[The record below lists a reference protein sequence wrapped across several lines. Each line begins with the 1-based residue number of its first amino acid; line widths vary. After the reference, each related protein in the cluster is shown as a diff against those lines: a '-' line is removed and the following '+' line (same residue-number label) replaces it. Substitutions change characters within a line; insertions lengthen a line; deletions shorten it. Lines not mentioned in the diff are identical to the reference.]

1 MRRVLSLVI
10 AVSVLVSLL
19 ALAPGAGAATP
30 TGWTRIA
37 DKGIDNPNIP
47 LMVPSVEFQ
56 GKLYF
61 WVPYFGGTDAAPVW
75 SYDGTTFS
83 KQGVADGFGDP
94 GNIALNGGI
103 VYQGYLYMGTAN
115 GSGGQVWRT
124 ADGTTWERVG
134 ETTFTDPNEPSAQLL
149 GEQGGKLIIEFN
161 DYNVGVKVWAYDG
174 TDPSS
179 PSAFTRANNDGFGL
193 NVSSSVRCSETSN
206 GAQFNGRVQVCANLY
221 NASNGNMISFAALEY
236 RGGTT
241 WVQTAQNNFGDANN
255 INGVSLMATVGG
267 AAYAGTQ
274 NNSGGQLWKLDGSG
288 WNRVPTGGINPAQ
301 SNLVVP
307 AALGD
312 QLEVCTSMSSTE
324 GMPVGPA
331 QVYLQNPDG
340 SFFLWI
346 DQFDDPGNMVIVA
359 SEFKGQYVA
368 GAGNQGGFQVW
379 SKSAVPFIESTSPD
393 TGPYGELVT
402 ISGSNFGST
411 RGTSYVSFG
420 TKKATS
426 YTSWTSTK
434 IKVKVPS
441 GCYWTREVS
450 VTTWAGTSNAKTF
463 KVKPHISAISPT
475 SGSVGAYITVGG
487 TGFGSSKST
496 SSVKFGT
503 KLAYTSS
510 TSWTNVK
517 VKAKVPTLSKGK
529 TYITVTTRGGTSNK
543 YTFTVK

>member
-30 TGWTRIA
+30 TGWTKIA

-94 GNIALNGGI
+94 NNIALNGGI

-324 GMPVGPA
+324 GMMVGPA

-340 SFFLWI
+340 SFSLWI

-359 SEFKGQYVA
+359 SEFRGQYVA
-368 GAGNQGGFQVW
+368 GVGNQGGFQVW

-402 ISGSNFGST
+402 ITGSNFGST

-420 TKKATS
+420 SKKATS
-426 YTSWTSTK
+426 YTSWTNTQV
-434 IKVKVPS
+434 KVKVPS
-441 GCYWTREVS
+441 GCYWTKEVS
-450 VTTWAGTSNAKTF
+450 VTTWAGTSNTKTF

-503 KLAYTSS
+503 KLAYSS
-510 TSWTNVK
+510 SSSWTNVK